1 MADSSSTVESK
12 VSARRHARSRAPKPA
27 LAAASRRPETV
38 AAAVARG
45 PVAAAESVSREANP
59 DVLPGFKKAHAD
71 PARMA
76 LKRKADEGF
85 LHPNNK
91 KAKNEDAS
99 SDEEEEYPPKFPDF
113 DWLRLVSFVPP
124 TKLPPLQIENSIFN
138 SPYYSVYLSDF
149 FDECDI
155 VSEL

>member
-1 MADSSSTVESK
+1 MADSSSTTESR
-12 VSARRHARSRAPKPA
+12 VSARHHARSRAPKPA

-45 PVAAAESVSREANP
+45 STATLAAECEPIP
-59 DVLPGFKKAHAD
+59 DVPPGFKNAD
-71 PARMA
+71 TNPTWMA

-99 SDEEEEYPPKFPDF
+99 SDEEEEYPPKFSDF
-113 DWLRLVSFVPP
+113 DWLRPVSFVPP
-124 TKLPPLQIENSIFN
+124 TKLPPLQIENSIFD
-138 SPYYSVYLSDF
+138 SPDYSV
-149 FDECDI
+149 
-155 VSEL
+155 

>member
-1 MADSSSTVESK
+1 MADSSSTAESR
-12 VSARRHARSRAPKPA
+12 VSAHHRARSRAPKPA
-27 LAAASRRPETV
+27 LAAASMTV

-45 PVAAAESVSREANP
+45 PAVAAAAEWERFP
-59 DVLPGFKKAHAD
+59 DVSPGFKKVDAD

-99 SDEEEEYPPKFPDF
+99 SDEEEYPPKFPNF
-113 DWLRLVSFVPP
+113 DLLHPVSFVPP
-124 TKLPPLQIENSIFN
+124 TKLPLYN
-138 SPYYSVYLSDF
+138 LSTQF
-149 FDECDI
+149 LILLIIQCI
-155 VSEL
+155 

>member
-1 MADSSSTVESK
+1 MDSSSTAESR
-12 VSARRHARSRAPKPA
+12 VSARRRARSRAPKPA
-27 LAAASRRPETV
+27 LAAASRRLETV
-38 AAAVARG
+38 AAVVARG
-45 PVAAAESVSREANP
+45 PAVAEWEPFP
-59 DVLPGFKKAHAD
+59 DVPLGFKKADAD

-99 SDEEEEYPPKFPDF
+99 SDEEEEYPPKFLDF
-113 DWLRLVSFVPP
+113 YWLCPVSFVPP
-124 TKLPPLQIENSIFN
+124 TKLPPLQIENSIFD
-138 SPYYSVYLSDF
+138 SPDYSVYLSDSF
-149 FDECDI
+149 CECKI

>member
-1 MADSSSTVESK
+1 M
-12 VSARRHARSRAPKPA
+12 
-27 LAAASRRPETV
+27 
-38 AAAVARG
+38 
-45 PVAAAESVSREANP
+45 AAEWEHFP
-59 DVLPGFKKAHAD
+59 DVPLGFKKADAD

-99 SDEEEEYPPKFPDF
+99 SDEEEEYPSKFLDF
-113 DWLRLVSFVPP
+113 YWLCPVSFVPP

-138 SPYYSVYLSDF
+138 SPYYSVYLSDSF
-149 FDECDI
+149 CECEI
-155 VSEL
+155 ST

>member
-1 MADSSSTVESK
+1 MTDPSSTAESR
-12 VSARRHARSRAPKPA
+12 VSVRRRARSRAPKPA

-45 PVAAAESVSREANP
+45 PAVAAAAEWECFP
-59 DVLPGFKKAHAD
+59 DIPPGFKKAD
-71 PARMA
+71 TDTARMA

-113 DWLRLVSFVPP
+113 DWLRPVSFVPP
-124 TKLPPLQIENSIFN
+124 TKLPPLQIENSIFD
-138 SPYYSVYLSDF
+138 SLDYSVYLSDSF
-149 FDECDI
+149 CECEI
-155 VSEL
+155 ISEL

>member
-1 MADSSSTVESK
+1 M
-12 VSARRHARSRAPKPA
+12 
-27 LAAASRRPETV
+27 V
-38 AAAVARG
+38 AEAVARG
-45 PVAAAESVSREANP
+45 PVVVSAAAESERFP
-59 DVLPGFKKAHAD
+59 DVPLGFKKADAD

-113 DWLRLVSFVPP
+113 DWLRPVSFVPP
-124 TKLPPLQIENSIFN
+124 NKLPPLQIENTIFD
-138 SPYYSVYLSDF
+138 SPDYSV
-149 FDECDI
+149 
-155 VSEL
+155 

>member
-1 MADSSSTVESK
+1 MDSTSSTAESRAP
-12 VSARRHARSRAPKPA
+12 ARLRARSRAPKPA
-27 LAAASRRPETV
+27 LAAATAFRRAETV
-38 AAAVARG
+38 AVEVAGLAALERA
-45 PVAAAESVSREANP
+45 SREAIP
-59 DVLPGFKKAHAD
+59 DVPPAFKKADAD

-113 DWLRLVSFVPP
+113 DWLRPVSFVPP
-124 TKLPPLQIENSIFN
+124 TKLPPLQIDNSIFD
-138 SPYYSVYLSDF
+138 SPDYSV
-149 FDECDI
+149 
-155 VSEL
+155 

>member
-1 MADSSSTVESK
+1 M
-12 VSARRHARSRAPKPA
+12 
-27 LAAASRRPETV
+27 V

-45 PVAAAESVSREANP
+45 PVVAEWEPFP
-59 DVLPGFKKAHAD
+59 DVPPGFKKADAD

-85 LHPNNK
+85 LHSNN

-113 DWLRLVSFVPP
+113 DWLRPVSFVPP
-124 TKLPPLQIENSIFN
+124 TKLPLYKSRTQFLILLIIQ
-138 SPYYSVYLSDF
+138 
-149 FDECDI
+149 CI
-155 VSEL
+155 

>member
-1 MADSSSTVESK
+1 VA
-12 VSARRHARSRAPKPA
+12 
-27 LAAASRRPETV
+27 TV
-38 AAAVARG
+38 AAAA
-45 PVAAAESVSREANP
+45 AAAEWERFP
-59 DVLPGFKKAHAD
+59 DVPLGFKKVDAH

-99 SDEEEEYPPKFPDF
+99 SDEEEEEYLPKFPDF
-113 DWLRLVSFVPP
+113 DWLCLVSFVPP
-124 TKLPPLQIENSIFN
+124 TKLPPLQIENSIFD
-138 SPYYSVYLSDF
+138 SPDYSVYLSDSF
-149 FDECDI
+149 CECEI